1 MATQTTLG
9 NSRDLSDAKS
19 PWTGF
24 SLGCCG
30 DRTLTA
36 LINFLWLPPL
46 RSIQRVQPPA
56 NQDRDRWDNP
66 LAARYASAEMTGLW
80 SDNHRYTLWR
90 QVWLALAEGE
100 AELGL
105 PISSQQLAE
114 MRAHLDTIDF
124 SKAADYE
131 RRMRHDVFAHLHAFA
146 DDCPAARPII
156 HLGATSAF
164 VTDNTDLVLIRESL
178 DLVAAR
184 LATVIERLSAQALAT
199 KDLVC
204 LGRTH
209 LQPAQPTTI
218 GKRICLWIHDLL
230 LDLEEITHRRKLLRA
245 RGVKGTTGTQASF
258 LELFGGDHARVRRL
272 DELVAAKLGF
282 HSSYE
287 VTGQTYTRKIDSQV
301 VTALAGLSES
311 CHKAGNDLRLAAAWG
326 EMEEPFEKDQVG
338 SSAMPYKRNPMRA
351 ERMCGLA
358 RFVMGLA
365 VTAGQTAAT
374 QWLERTLDDSAPRR
388 LVLPQA
394 FLAADAQLVIYAN
407 IAGGLVVLP
416 GGVRKNLEAHLPFLA
431 SEKILMAATTAG
443 GDRQTLHEALRTH
456 SHAATARIRDG
467 HDNDLAARLV
477 ADPLFSGVDLAAAMR
492 ADDLAGRS
500 AEQVVEFVAGA
511 VRTALE
517 DCPTRGPEAVL
528 KV

>member
-1 MATQTTLG
+1 MNPQHPIDP
-9 NSRDLSDAKS
+9 RD
-19 PWTGF
+19 
-24 SLGCCG
+24 
-30 DRTLTA
+30 
-36 LINFLWLPPL
+36 
-46 RSIQRVQPPA
+46 V
-56 NQDRDRWDNP
+56 WDNP
-66 LAARYASAEMTGLW
+66 LATRYASAEMTRLW
-80 SDNHRYTLWR
+80 SDNHRYRLWR
-90 QVWLALAEGE
+90 ETWLALAEAE

-105 PISSQQLAE
+105 PISAEQLAQ
-114 MRAHLDTIDF
+114 MRANLEPIDF
-124 SKAADYE
+124 AKAAEYE

-146 DDCPAARPII
+146 DACPAARPII

-164 VTDNTDLVLIRESL
+164 VTDNVDLVLIRESL

-184 LATVIERLSAQALAT
+184 LATVIERLAAKALET

-230 LDLEEITHRRKLLRA
+230 LDLEEVTHRRKLLRA

-258 LELFGGDHARVRRL
+258 LELFGGDHAKVRRL

-287 VTGQTYTRKIDSQV
+287 VTGQTYTRKVDSQV
-301 VTALAGLSES
+301 CAALAGVSES
-311 CHKAGNDLRLAAAWG
+311 THKAGNDLRLAAAWG
-326 EMEEPFEKDQVG
+326 ELEEPFEHEQVG

-365 VTAGQTAAT
+365 ATAGQTAAT

-394 FLAADAQLVIYAN
+394 FLATDAQSSL
-407 IAGGLVVLP
+407 
-416 GGVRKNLEAHLPFLA
+416 
-431 SEKILMAATTAG
+431 S
-443 GDRQTLHEALRTH
+443 
-456 SHAATARIRDG
+456 
-467 HDNDLAARLV
+467 
-477 ADPLFSGVDLAAAMR
+477 
-492 ADDLAGRS
+492 
-500 AEQVVEFVAGA
+500 
-511 VRTALE
+511 
-517 DCPTRGPEAVL
+517 
-528 KV
+528 

>member
-1 MATQTTLG
+1 MNPQRPTDP
-9 NSRDLSDAKS
+9 RD
-19 PWTGF
+19 
-24 SLGCCG
+24 
-30 DRTLTA
+30 
-36 LINFLWLPPL
+36 
-46 RSIQRVQPPA
+46 V
-56 NQDRDRWDNP
+56 WDNP
-66 LAARYASAEMTGLW
+66 LATRYASAEMTRLW
-80 SDNHRYTLWR
+80 SDNHRYRLWR
-90 QVWLALAEGE
+90 ETWLALAEGE

-105 PISSQQLAE
+105 PISAEQLAQ
-114 MRAHLDTIDF
+114 MRANLEPIDF
-124 SKAADYE
+124 AKAAEYE

-146 DDCPAARPII
+146 DACPAARPII

-164 VTDNTDLVLIRESL
+164 VTDNVDLVLMRESL

-184 LATVIERLSAQALAT
+184 LATVIERLAVKALET

-230 LDLEEITHRRKLLRA
+230 LDLEEVTHRRKLLRA

-258 LELFGGDHARVRRL
+258 LELFGGDHAKVRRL

-287 VTGQTYTRKIDSQV
+287 VTGQTYTRKVDSQV
-301 VTALAGLSES
+301 CAALAGVSES
-311 CHKAGNDLRLAAAWG
+311 THKAGNDLRLAAAWG
-326 EMEEPFEKDQVG
+326 ELEEPFEQEQVG

-351 ERMCGLA
+351 ERMCGLG

-365 VTAGQTAAT
+365 ATAGQTAAV
-374 QWLERTLDDSAPRR
+374 QWMERTLDDSAPRR

-394 FLAADAQLVIYAN
+394 FLATDAQLVIYAN

-416 GGVRKNLEAHLPFLA
+416 GGIRRNLEAHLPFLA
-431 SEKILMAATTAG
+431 SERLLMAGTTAG
-443 GDRQTLHEALRTH
+443 GDRQELHEAIRSH
-456 SHAATARIRDG
+456 SHAATARIRAG
-467 HDNDLAARLV
+467 HDNDLVARLA
-477 ADPLFSGVDLAAAMR
+477 ADPLFAGVDLEAAM
-492 ADDLAGRS
+492 DTQGLAGRAS
-500 AEQVVEFVAGA
+500 AQVEEFIAGA
-511 VRTALE
+511 VRIALE
-517 DCPTRGPEAVL
+517 ECPVRGPESAL

>member
-1 MATQTTLG
+1 MNPQRPTDP
-9 NSRDLSDAKS
+9 RD
-19 PWTGF
+19 
-24 SLGCCG
+24 
-30 DRTLTA
+30 
-36 LINFLWLPPL
+36 
-46 RSIQRVQPPA
+46 V
-56 NQDRDRWDNP
+56 WDNP
-66 LAARYASAEMTGLW
+66 LATRYASAEMTRLW
-80 SDNHRYTLWR
+80 SDNHRYRLWR
-90 QVWLALAEGE
+90 ETWLALAEGE

-105 PISSQQLAE
+105 PISAEQLAQ
-114 MRAHLDTIDF
+114 MRANLEPIDF
-124 SKAADYE
+124 AKAAEYE

-146 DDCPAARPII
+146 DACPAARPII

-164 VTDNTDLVLIRESL
+164 VTDNVDLVLMRESL

-184 LATVIERLSAQALAT
+184 LATVIERLAVKALET

-230 LDLEEITHRRKLLRA
+230 LDLEEVTHRRKLLRA

-258 LELFGGDHARVRRL
+258 LELFGGDHAKVRRL

-287 VTGQTYTRKIDSQV
+287 VTGQTYTRKVDSQV
-301 VTALAGLSES
+301 CAALAGVSES
-311 CHKAGNDLRLAAAWG
+311 AHKAGNDLRLAAAWG
-326 EMEEPFEKDQVG
+326 ELEEPFEQEQVG

-351 ERMCGLA
+351 ERMCGLG

-365 VTAGQTAAT
+365 ATAGQTAAV
-374 QWLERTLDDSAPRR
+374 QWMERTLDDSAPRR

-394 FLAADAQLVIYAN
+394 FLATDAQLVIYAN

-416 GGVRKNLEAHLPFLA
+416 GSIRRNLEAHLPFLA
-431 SEKILMAATTAG
+431 SERLLMAGTTAG
-443 GDRQTLHEALRTH
+443 GDRQELHEAIRTH
-456 SHAATARIRDG
+456 SHAATAQIRAG
-467 HDNDLAARLV
+467 HDNDLVARLA
-477 ADPLFSGVDLAAAMR
+477 ADPLFAGVDLEAAM
-492 ADDLAGRS
+492 DTQGLAGRAS
-500 AEQVVEFVAGA
+500 AQVQEFIAGA

-517 DCPTRGPEAVL
+517 ECPVRGPESAL

>member
-1 MATQTTLG
+1 MNPQRPTDP
-9 NSRDLSDAKS
+9 RD
-19 PWTGF
+19 
-24 SLGCCG
+24 
-30 DRTLTA
+30 
-36 LINFLWLPPL
+36 
-46 RSIQRVQPPA
+46 V
-56 NQDRDRWDNP
+56 WDNP
-66 LAARYASAEMTGLW
+66 LATRYASAEMTRLW
-80 SDNHRYTLWR
+80 SDNHRYRLWR
-90 QVWLALAEGE
+90 ETWLALAEGE

-105 PISSQQLAE
+105 PISAEQLAQ
-114 MRAHLDTIDF
+114 MRANLEPIDF
-124 SKAADYE
+124 AKAAEYE

-146 DDCPAARPII
+146 DACPAARPII

-164 VTDNTDLVLIRESL
+164 VTDNVDLILMRESL

-184 LATVIERLSAQALAT
+184 LATVIERLAVKAMET

-230 LDLEEITHRRKLLRA
+230 LDLEEVTHRRKLLRA

-258 LELFGGDHARVRRL
+258 LELFGGDHAKVRRL

-287 VTGQTYTRKIDSQV
+287 VTGQTYTRKVDSQV
-301 VTALAGLSES
+301 CAALAGVSES
-311 CHKAGNDLRLAAAWG
+311 AHKAGNDLRLAAAWG
-326 EMEEPFEKDQVG
+326 ELEEPFEQEQVG

-351 ERMCGLA
+351 ERMCGLG

-365 VTAGQTAAT
+365 ATAGQTAAV
-374 QWLERTLDDSAPRR
+374 QWMERTLDDSAPRR

-394 FLAADAQLVIYAN
+394 FLATDAQLVIYAN

-416 GGVRKNLEAHLPFLA
+416 GGIRRNLEAHLPFLA
-431 SEKILMAATTAG
+431 SERLLMAGTTAG
-443 GDRQTLHEALRTH
+443 GDRQELHEAIRTH
-456 SHAATARIRDG
+456 SHAATAQIRAG
-467 HDNDLAARLV
+467 HDNDLVARLA
-477 ADPLFSGVDLAAAMR
+477 ADPLFAGVDLEAAM
-492 ADDLAGRS
+492 DTQGLAGRAS
-500 AEQVVEFVAGA
+500 AQVQEFIAGA

-517 DCPTRGPEAVL
+517 ECPVRGPESAL

>member
-1 MATQTTLG
+1 VD
-9 NSRDLSDAKS
+9 SRD
-19 PWTGF
+19 
-24 SLGCCG
+24 
-30 DRTLTA
+30 A
-36 LINFLWLPPL
+36 LDP
-46 RSIQRVQPPA
+46 
-56 NQDRDRWDNP
+56 RDRWDNP
-66 LAARYASAEMTGLW
+66 LAARYASAEMTRLW
-80 SDNHRYTLWR
+80 SDNHRYRLWR
-90 QVWLALAEGE
+90 TTWLALAEAQ

-105 PISSQQLAE
+105 PITAGQLAE
-114 MRAHLDTIDF
+114 MRSGLEPIDF
-124 SKAADYE
+124 AKAADYE
-131 RRMRHDVFAHLHAFA
+131 RRMRHDVFAHLHAYGDA
-146 DDCPAARPII
+146 CPTARPIL

-164 VTDNTDLVLIRESL
+164 VTDNADLVLIRESL
-178 DLVAAR
+178 DLLTAR
-184 LATVIERLSAQALAT
+184 LAAVIERLAARALET
-199 KDLVC
+199 KDIVC

-272 DELVAAKLGF
+272 DELVAARLGF

-301 VTALAGLSES
+301 VAALAGLAES
-311 CHKAGNDLRLAAAWG
+311 THKAGNDLRLAAAWG
-326 EMEEPFEKDQVG
+326 ELEEPFESEQVG

-394 FLAADAQLVIYAN
+394 FLAADAQLVLFAN

-416 GGVRKNLEAHLPFLA
+416 GGIRRNLDAHLPFLA
-431 SEKILMAATTAG
+431 SEKILMAGTTAG
-443 GDRQTLHEALRTH
+443 GDRQALHEALRGH
-456 SHAATARIRDG
+456 SHAATAAVREGRP
-467 HDNDLAARLV
+467 NDLAARLA
-477 ADPLFSGVDLAAAMR
+477 ADPLFADVDLEAAMQ
-492 ADDLAGRS
+492 APDLAGR
-500 AEQVVEFVAGA
+500 AAAQVEEFVAGA
-511 VRTALE
+511 VAAALA
-517 DCPTRGPEAVL
+517 DCPVRAADVAVR
-528 KV
+528 V

>member
-1 MATQTTLG
+1 M
-9 NSRDLSDAKS
+9 
-19 PWTGF
+19 
-24 SLGCCG
+24 
-30 DRTLTA
+30 
-36 LINFLWLPPL
+36 
-46 RSIQRVQPPA
+46 QPPA
-56 NQDRDRWDNP
+56 TLDRDRWDNP
-66 LAARYASAEMTGLW
+66 LAARYASVEMSRLW
-80 SDNHRYTLWR
+80 SDNHRYSLWR
-90 QVWLALAEGE
+90 QAWLALAESE

-105 PISSQQLAE
+105 AIMPGQLAE

-124 SKAADYE
+124 AKAADYE

-164 VTDNTDLVLIRESL
+164 VTDNTDLVLVRESL

-184 LATVIERLSAQALAT
+184 LATVIERLAVKALET
-199 KDLVC
+199 KSLVC

-209 LQPAQPTTI
+209 LQPAQPTTV

-230 LDLEEITHRRKLLRA
+230 LDLEEVTHRRKLLRA

-258 LELFGGDHARVRRL
+258 LELFEGDHAKVRRL
-272 DELVAAKLGF
+272 DELVAHKLGF

-301 VTALAGLSES
+301 VTALSGVSES
-311 CHKAGNDLRLAAAWG
+311 CHKAGNDLRLTAAWG

-351 ERMCGLA
+351 ERMCGLG

-394 FLAADAQLVIYAN
+394 FLATDAQLVLFSN

-431 SEKILMAATTAG
+431 SEKILMAGTQAG
-443 GDRQTLHEALRTH
+443 GDRQALHEALRVH
-456 SHAATARIRDG
+456 SHAATAKIRDG
-467 HDNDLAARLV
+467 EANDLADRL
-477 ADPLFSGVDLAAAMR
+477 ASDPLFAGVDLAAAMN
-492 ADDLAGRS
+492 AEGLAGRS
-500 AEQVVEFVAGA
+500 AEQVEEFIHGA
-511 VRTALE
+511 VQTALAE
-517 DCPTRGPEAVL
+517 CPHRAPDAALHV
-528 KV
+528 

>member
-1 MATQTTLG
+1 MNTDQHPDP
-9 NSRDLSDAKS
+9 RD
-19 PWTGF
+19 
-24 SLGCCG
+24 
-30 DRTLTA
+30 
-36 LINFLWLPPL
+36 
-46 RSIQRVQPPA
+46 V
-56 NQDRDRWDNP
+56 WDNP
-66 LAARYASAEMTGLW
+66 LSSRYASAEMTRLW
-80 SDNHRYTLWR
+80 SDNRRYMLWR
-90 QVWLALAEGE
+90 KTWLALAEAE

-105 PISSQQLAE
+105 PISQGQLAE
-114 MRAHLDTIDF
+114 MRAHLAPIDF
-124 SKAADYE
+124 AKAAEYE

-146 DDCPAARPII
+146 DDCPSARPII

-164 VTDNTDLVLIRESL
+164 VTDNVDLILIRESL

-184 LATVIERLSAQALAT
+184 LATVIERLAAQAVAT
-199 KDLVC
+199 KGIVC

-218 GKRICLWIHDLL
+218 GKRLCLWIHDLI
-230 LDLEEITHRRKLLRA
+230 LDLEEVTHRRKLLRA

-258 LELFGGDHARVRRL
+258 LELFGGDHAKVRRL
-272 DELVAAKLGF
+272 DELVAQKLGF

-287 VTGQTYTRKIDSQV
+287 VTGQTYTRKVDSQV
-301 VTALAGLSES
+301 CAALAGVSES
-311 CHKAGNDLRLAAAWG
+311 THKAGNDLRLAAAWG
-326 EMEEPFEKDQVG
+326 ELEEPFEKDQVG

-365 VTAGQTAAT
+365 ATAGQTAAV
-374 QWLERTLDDSAPRR
+374 QWMERTLDDSAPRR

-394 FLAADAQLVIYAN
+394 FLATDAQLVIYAN

-416 GGVRKNLEAHLPFLA
+416 GGIRRNLEAHLPFLA

-456 SHAATARIRDG
+456 SHAATARIREG
-467 HDNDLAARLV
+467 HANDLPQRLA
-477 ADPLFSGVDLAAAMR
+477 ADPLFQGIDIAGAMKP
-492 ADDLAGRS
+492 DELAGR
-500 AEQVVEFVAGA
+500 AERQVEEFVAEA
-511 VRTALE
+511 VEVALAT
-517 DCPTRGPEAVL
+517 CLSRGPESAL